1 MLAAV
6 VAGVLAVSA
15 DAGRFADVTLQVIPR
30 GQGGI
35 VTGTAAG
42 ATKTCT
48 ANQEPLFCDW
58 KFAAGTTVVLRASG
72 GPFSKWSTPDCAG
85 MGEQCTVT
93 LDDDTSVVALF
104 GKLTLSV
111 ETSGAKSGDVIKS
124 STGGIS
130 CPPTCTAQFDL
141 GATVTLTVTTAA
153 SSAFTSFPYGCAS
166 TSGNTCTVTVI
177 DEPQSVGVKFNGAKG
192 PVAPDVVRVTVR
204 IRKAGDGSGR
214 ISAKGLDC
222 GNVCTASFPYGELAG
237 FSAAVDNGSQFGGW
251 GGICAANLDMR
262 STLPIGPITLLR
274 PRFTRD
280 GPPTT
285 PGAVSAT
292 SSTRTAVTVAWGAAT
307 DDVGVKEYEI
317 YVGGETSPRSTTS
330 ATTATIDGLS
340 CGTPYAVSV
349 AATDAGGNRSPK
361 ATAQV
366 TTAACPLNVTLVR
379 SSAGAGRLVVWVK
392 ATVPAR
398 GSGLLLVKNR
408 VAARTSVV
416 LRQGDNRLVFKL
428 PRGQK
433 KGGGLVVLKI
443 AGARTFSWQV
453 RA

>member
-1 MLAAV
+1 
-6 VAGVLAVSA
+6 
-15 DAGRFADVTLQVIPR
+15 
-30 GQGGI
+30 
-35 VTGTAAG
+35 
-42 ATKTCT
+42 
-48 ANQEPLFCDW
+48 
-58 KFAAGTTVVLRASG
+58 
-72 GPFSKWSTPDCAG
+72 
-85 MGEQCTVT
+85 
-93 LDDDTSVVALF
+93 
-104 GKLTLSV
+104 
-111 ETSGAKSGDVIKS
+111 
-124 STGGIS
+124 
-130 CPPTCTAQFDL
+130 
-141 GATVTLTVTTAA
+141 
-153 SSAFTSFPYGCAS
+153 
-166 TSGNTCTVTVI
+166 
-177 DEPQSVGVKFNGAKG
+177 
-192 PVAPDVVRVTVR
+192 
-204 IRKAGDGSGR
+204 
-214 ISAKGLDC
+214 
-222 GNVCTASFPYGELAG
+222 
-237 FSAAVDNGSQFGGW
+237 
-251 GGICAANLDMR
+251 
-262 STLPIGPITLLR
+262 
-274 PRFTRD
+274 
-280 GPPTT
+280 
-285 PGAVSAT
+285 
-292 SSTRTAVTVAWGAAT
+292 VTVAWGAAT

-317 YVGGETSPRSTTS
+317 YVGDETSPRSTTS